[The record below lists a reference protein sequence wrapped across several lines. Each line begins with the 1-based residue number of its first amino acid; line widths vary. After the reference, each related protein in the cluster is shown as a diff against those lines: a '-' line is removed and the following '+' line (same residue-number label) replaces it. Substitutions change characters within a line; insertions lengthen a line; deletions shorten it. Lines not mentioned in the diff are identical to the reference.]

1 MERSHSVISE
11 AEWTAKYKRALLET
25 NPLLRVLRI
34 EDAHDAMTA
43 RTLDVPVVSRE
54 HEALERALG
63 ILDTFRNA
71 YVVPIH

>member
-11 AEWTAKYKRALLET
+11 AEWAGKYKRALLET

-43 RTLDVPVVSRE
+43 RTREVPVVSPE

-63 ILDTFRNA
+63 ILDTLRNV